1 MTRTRRLILAA
12 GDGALAGAAVGGV
25 LGIWQVRLGKDL
37 SHGLYWLAGERVLG
51 PALTFSLWG
60 IAISALLWLLLSS
73 GGRLAER
80 PRRTL
85 VSIVVLVALGGLIL
99 SAGTL
104 RDHLF
109 PLRWHGSPR
118 LAILSVIAILLASTY
133 LLVCRLRDLL
143 RGEED
148 RSHRSAVQGGAAD
161 GKGQAFPE
169 GGIPVISRTRA
180 VLSAAGF
187 LVVALVAA
195 GSVALPWMATRRAA
209 GSPSI
214 ILVSID
220 TMRADRLG
228 ALGSGRSLTPRLDEL
243 AAEGM
248 VFEQASSTAPWTL
261 PSHVSLFTSLMP
273 FDHHTRWSWMRVHP
287 ERLMLAESFRNAGY
301 RTAAF
306 TGGGYVASTY
316 GFDQGFETYEDH
328 DEMLE
333 GGPEGIA
340 SSALSWARRNGE
352 EPFLMF
358 VHTYEPHSPFVHGEY
373 ASLADAGQLPDAIT
387 FREVQAIHDGELV
400 LTESERRFVTDL
412 YDGDVAHADAVF
424 GGMLAKMRD
433 EGILE
438 NTILVV
444 FSDHGEDL
452 WDHSDIRSPGHGHSL
467 YEELIRIPLVVRAP
481 GLVPAGARIATPVSL
496 LDIAPTLLELAGLPA
511 SPIHQGR
518 SLAET
523 WRTGNEPA
531 VAPVMAE
538 SVEYGPDRFSRR
550 LGNLKV
556 VLTPTPDV
564 AHHGILLPVQPLELY
579 DLGADPR
586 ELENLFPSTA
596 ESDPVAAAQPGME
609 DPAAAEGGPHETLAA
624 AEPLVSAVRERVETK
639 LLRGGEGP
647 GSVEA
652 EEIPE
657 ELRRQ
662 LRALGY
668 TD

>member
-1 MTRTRRLILAA
+1 MTRTRHLILAA
-12 GDGALAGAAVGGV
+12 GEGALAGAAVGGV
-25 LGIWQVRLGKDL
+25 LGIWHVRLGKDL
-37 SHGLYWLAGERVLG
+37 SHGLYWLAGERILE
-51 PALTFSLWG
+51 PMLAFSLWG
-60 IAISALLWLLLSS
+60 VALSLLLWLLLSP

-85 VSIVVLVALGGLIL
+85 ASIVVLVALTGLIL

-118 LAILSVIAILLASTY
+118 LATVSVIAILLVSAY
-133 LLVCRLRDLL
+133 LLICRLHDLL
-143 RGEED
+143 RGGENQRPASTAD
-148 RSHRSAVQGGAAD
+148 RSALRRS
-161 GKGQAFPE
+161 
-169 GGIPVISRTRA
+169 RA
-180 VLSAAGF
+180 ILSAAGF
-187 LVVALVAA
+187 LLVALAAA
-195 GSVALPWMATRRAA
+195 GGTALPWMAARRAA

-228 ALGSGRSLTPRLDEL
+228 ALGYGRSLTPHLDEL

-248 VFEQASSTAPWTL
+248 VFEQATSTAPWTL
-261 PSHVSLFTSLMP
+261 PAHVSLFTSLLP

-287 ERLMLAESFRNAGY
+287 EHLMLAESFRNAGY

-340 SSALSWARRNGE
+340 NSALSWARRNGDT
-352 EPFLMF
+352 PFLMF
-358 VHTYEPHSPFVHGEY
+358 VHTYEPHSPFVHGQY
-373 ASLADAGQLPDAIT
+373 ANLADAGQLPDKIT
-387 FREVQAIHDGELV
+387 FREVQAIHDGELI

-412 YDGDVAHADAVF
+412 YDGDIAHADAVF
-424 GGMLAKMRD
+424 GGMLATLRD

-481 GLVPAGARIATPVSL
+481 GLVPAGTRIATPVSL
-496 LDIAPTLLELAGLPA
+496 LDIAPTLLSLAGLSA

-518 SLAET
+518 SLAPT
-523 WRTGNEPA
+523 WRTGDEPEVAA
-531 VAPVMAE
+531 VTAE

-556 VLTPTPDV
+556 VLTPTPDI

-586 ELENLFPSTA
+586 ERFNLFP
-596 ESDPVAAAQPGME
+596 QG
-609 DPAAAEGGPHETLAA
+609 AEGGPDEMHAAGGRTGEALAAEAAARDRLTA
-624 AEPLVSAVRERVETK
+624 AEPLVEAVRQRVEMK
-639 LLRGGEGP
+639 LLPGGEGP
-647 GSVEA
+647 VGVET